1 MAGLCLLS
9 ALRSL
14 LDIALKDTQLPPV
27 PCNFSHD
34 NGQSVLWHVRLAGVG
49 GWWQGGKAG
58 LIDKYRPV
66 GFQVWPVSV

>member
-27 PCNFSHD
+27 AFNFSHD
-34 NGQSVLWHVRLAGVG
+34 NG
-49 GWWQGGKAG
+49 
-58 LIDKYRPV
+58 
-66 GFQVWPVSV
+66 